1 MEPVVA
7 AQLDD
12 IEPVGDAQLM
22 ARIQMGDHDAL
33 AGLYDRYCERAYRI
47 ALVACGSP
55 DLAEDAVQNAFL
67 SIWNGRGGYLEGR
80 GTVAAWLL
88 TCVRH
93 RAIDVWRRSSR
104 HAGRLAPAD
113 GLDSLEASEDTA
125 GQVERQVQAERV
137 RELLE
142 LLPDAQREVI
152 TLAFYGGLSHTEIAA
167 QLGVPCGT
175 VKGRMRLGLRRLREG
190 LECEAV

>member
-1 MEPVVA
+1 MGA
-7 AQLDD
+7 
-12 IEPVGDAQLM
+12 VGDAQLM

-33 AGLYDRYCERAYRI
+33 TGLYDRYCDRAYRI

-55 DLAEDAVQNAFL
+55 DLAQDAVQNAFL

-80 GTVAAWLL
+80 GSVAAWLL

-104 HAGRLAPAD
+104 HAGHLAPAEA
-113 GLDSLEASEDTA
+113 LASLTAPEDTA
-125 GQVERQVQAERV
+125 GQVACRLEAERV
-137 RELLE
+137 RALLE

-167 QLGVPCGT
+167 QLSVPSGT
-175 VKGRMRLGLRRLREG
+175 VKGRMRLGLRKLREG